1 MVYVVG
7 EALFAWLANFWETKN
22 SARKGLDWGILRP
35 FV

>member
-7 EALFAWLANFWETKN
+7 EALIAWLAKFWETKN
-22 SARKGLDWGILRP
+22 SGRKGLDWGILRP